1 MCGNRVE
8 ELETRVQELEASVEG
23 LTDELV
29 ECKVRIRELENT
41 VDEQSGFSRSPPE
54 QAGEKPAESRSEE
67 PAAESRSEEPAAQ
80 DGEETTTESEI
91 LVPEADTPNTEAPE
105 DADNETPDA
114 EAESEAEEDSG
125 SDIIVA

>member
-29 ECKVRIRELENT
+29 ECKVRLRELENA
-41 VDEQSGFSRSPPE
+41 VDADMGFDSDITRR
-54 QAGEKPAESRSEE
+54 ASEE
-67 PAAESRSEEPAAQ
+67 SEGEPQTETADSTKAPGVSSDDNQ
-80 DGEETTTESEI
+80 EER
-91 LVPEADTPNTEAPE
+91 EAD
-105 DADNETPDA
+105 
-114 EAESEAEEDSG
+114 SE

>member
-29 ECKVRIRELENT
+29 ECKVRLRELESAFDGDLGLPPAGSEPET
-41 VDEQSGFSRSPPE
+41 ADIEPDDSAVGVEMVDASTEDHGDADST
-54 QAGEKPAESRSEE
+54 AE
-67 PAAESRSEEPAAQ
+67 
-80 DGEETTTESEI
+80 GTKT
-91 LVPEADTPNTEAPE
+91 EADNSDDKT
-105 DADNETPDA
+105 
-114 EAESEAEEDSG
+114 EDSE

>member
-8 ELETRVQELEASVEG
+8 ERETRVQELEASVEG

-54 QAGEKPAESRSEE
+54 QAGEKPAESRNDQPAEETTASE
-67 PAAESRSEEPAAQ
+67 
-80 DGEETTTESEI
+80 DTEETTTESEI

-105 DADNETPDA
+105 DADNETSDA
-114 EAESEAEEDSG
+114 EAESEAEEESG

>member
-8 ELETRVQELEASVEG
+8 ELEEQVQELQASVEG

-41 VDEQSGFSRSPPE
+41 VDEQSGFSRSSPE
-54 QAGEKPAESRSEE
+54 QAGEKGGQTTADAADAEEVEDTS
-67 PAAESRSEEPAAQ
+67 
-80 DGEETTTESEI
+80 TESEI
-91 LVPEADTPNTEAPE
+91 LVPEAGTSNSEAPE
-105 DADNETPDA
+105 ETDNTADPEAD
-114 EAESEAEEDSG
+114 AESETEDDSS

>member
-41 VDEQSGFSRSPPE
+41 VDEENGFSRPSAGVEAEAE
-54 QAGEKPAESRSEE
+54 QSEG
-67 PAAESRSEEPAAQ
+67 PTDAAEP
-80 DGEETTTESEI
+80 ESAEDEI
-91 LVPEADTPNTEAPE
+91 LTPGADTSNTEAPE
-105 DADNETPDA
+105 EADNTTA
-114 EAESEAEEDSG
+114 EPESETDDESET
-125 SDIIVA
+125 DIIVA

>member
-41 VDEQSGFSRSPPE
+41 VDEQNGFSRSPPE
-54 QAGEKPAESRSEE
+54 QAGEKDTDGSAASEAADSEE
-67 PAAESRSEEPAAQ
+67 TS
-80 DGEETTTESEI
+80 TESEI
-91 LVPEADTPNTEAPE
+91 LVPEVGDDTAEAGTSNTEAPE
-105 DADNETPDA
+105 ETDNTADPEAD
-114 EAESEAEEDSG
+114 AESETEVDSG

>member
-8 ELETRVQELEASVEG
+8 ELEQRVQELEASVEG

-41 VDEQSGFSRSPPE
+41 VDDESGFSQSTE
-54 QAGEKPAESRSEE
+54 TT
-67 PAAESRSEEPAAQ
+67 AAEA
-80 DGEETTTESEI
+80 DETAETADAESEI
-91 LVPEADTPNTEAPE
+91 IVPEADTSNTEAPDE
-105 DADNETPDA
+105 GDKT
-114 EAESEAEEDSG
+114 AESEADSESDDDSG